1 MKSIL
6 TNLLL
11 PVTALLLFASCKSY
25 HYMYAPVATSTPM
38 FNKKGESDVSALY
51 SFGSIFRTNVHTH
64 NDGYDLQGAYAVS
77 DHFALTAAFSHRHE
91 RNVYDSTNTFGN
103 TVNSSLSYRRNTT
116 LLGVG
121 YFTPCNASGSSFF
134 DLYAGY
140 GIGRYQLDDDGVAP
154 GPLYHQFHDCNVNNY
169 YVQPGFHFNGRGA
182 MQVSLATRINTISY
196 YNIATDYTAAQEKS
210 YNMAVIRNTV
220 FSFLEPSF
228 TIRGWAPGAPWI
240 RIEFQAST
248 SIKLNNTALYYR
260 ESYLSLGLS
269 FDLSRLDDH
278 GGKNVHGPSPHR
290 QL

>member
-6 TNLLL
+6 TRLLL

-25 HYMYAPVATSTPM
+25 HYMYAPAPPVTPM
-38 FNKKGESDVSALY
+38 FNKKGESNVSAVY
-51 SFGSIFRTNVHTH
+51 SFGSLFMTYVLTQ
-64 NDGYDLQGAYAVS
+64 NDGYVLQGAYAVS

-91 RNVYDSTNTFGN
+91 RNVYDSTNTVGN
-103 TVNSSLSYRRNTT
+103 AVNSSLSYHRNTT

-140 GIGRYQLDDDGVAP
+140 GIGRYQLDDDGMAP
-154 GPLYHQFHDCNVNNY
+154 GPSYHQFHDCNVNNY

-182 MQVSLATRINTISY
+182 TQVALATRINTISY
-196 YNIATDYTAAQEKS
+196 YNISTDYTAAQEKS

-220 FSFLEPSF
+220 FTFLEPSL
-228 TIRGWAPGAPWI
+228 TIRGWAPGSPWL
-240 RIEFQAST
+240 RMEFQMST

-260 ESYLSLGLS
+260 ETYLSLGLS
-269 FDLSRLDDH
+269 FDLSRLGDQKKL
-278 GGKNVHGPSPHR
+278 GTRK
-290 QL
+290 